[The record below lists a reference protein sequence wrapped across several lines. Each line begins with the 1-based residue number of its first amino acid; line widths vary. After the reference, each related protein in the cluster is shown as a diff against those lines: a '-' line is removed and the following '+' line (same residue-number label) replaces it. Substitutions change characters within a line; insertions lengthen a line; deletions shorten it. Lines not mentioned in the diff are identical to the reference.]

1 MGNVLLPAKTLG
13 ATTDVFVRVG
23 RATSSLTLIVGSC
36 DLVICIAARVPAG
49 THQFASSYG

>member
-1 MGNVLLPAKTLG
+1 MGNVLLLAKTLG
-13 ATTDVFVRVG
+13 ATIDVFRVG